1 MQQMKLGEE
10 GAVAVGKMLAAN
22 KSVTSINLSNNKLG
36 DVGGA
41 AVGLAGALKVNTA
54 LTSFNLGDN
63 GLCASLLRST

>member
-41 AVGLAGALKVNTA
+41 AVGRWQGH
-54 LTSFNLGDN
+54 
-63 GLCASLLRST
+63 